1 MAGGIV
7 KYQAS
12 DGQEVT
18 LSPAIVAK
26 YIITGNAKADDKDVF
41 AFIAKCQARGL
52 NPLAGDAYMTVFNG
66 KGGPVASVI
75 VSKDYFVRTATRQDS
90 FDGFRAGVVVAN
102 KHTGELSYR
111 EGSIVGE
118 NSETLVGGWA
128 EVSVKGRSVP
138 SRSEVSLAEYDQHRS
153 LWTSKPA
160 TMIRKV
166 ALVQALRE
174 AYPGAYGGIYD
185 RDEMPEPDSPIPAEP
200 QQQPAPQPAQEPTET
215 PQAPDEPAEPDL
227 YDEDQEF

>member
-185 RDEMPEPDSPIPAEP
+185 RDEMPEPVA
-200 QQQPAPQPAQEPTET
+200 PAPEPETIEMQPVEDAPGPEVDDV
-215 PQAPDEPAEPDL
+215 PDEIAFGGDPE
-227 YDEDQEF
+227 

>member
-7 KYQAS
+7 KYHAS

-18 LSPAIVAK
+18 LSPTIVAK

-66 KGGPVASVI
+66 KQGPVASVV
-75 VSKDYFVRTATRQDS
+75 VSKDYFVRTATRQES
-90 FDGFRAGVVVAN
+90 FDGFRAGVVVAT
-102 KHTGELSYR
+102 KDGLIYR
-111 EGSIVGE
+111 EGCIVGDTTE
-118 NSETLVGGWA
+118 KLVGGWA
-128 EVSVKGRSVP
+128 EVSVRGRSVP
-138 SRSEVSLAEYDQHRS
+138 SRSEVSLTEYDQHRG

-185 RDEMPEPDSPIPAEP
+185 RDEMPEADSPIPTESQAVEH
-200 QQQPAPQPAQEPTET
+200 ADPQPAQEPAET
-215 PQAPDEPAEPDL
+215 PQAPDEPVEPDT